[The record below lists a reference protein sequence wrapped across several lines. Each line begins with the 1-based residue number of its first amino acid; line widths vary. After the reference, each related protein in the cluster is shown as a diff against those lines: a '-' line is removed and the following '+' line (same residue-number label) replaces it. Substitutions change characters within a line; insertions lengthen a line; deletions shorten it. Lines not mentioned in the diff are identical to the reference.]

1 MERLFGKWALWVLII
16 LVKISGYNSCFEEER
31 KGLLEFKGFIK
42 SIGDDAD
49 HLLPTW
55 IDDRESECCDWE
67 RVTCNNATGHV
78 VELALDNIENRTYE
92 ALVYDMFYP
101 HYKNPFINVSLFLP
115 FKELQSLNLSYNH
128 FGGWFENEG
137 T

>member
-1 MERLFGKWALWVLII
+1 MERLFGKCALWVLII
-16 LVKISGYNSCFEEER
+16 LVKISGYDSCFEEER

-78 VELALDNIENRTYE
+78 VELALSNIEHITYE
-92 ALVYDMFYP
+92 D
-101 HYKNPFINVSLFLP
+101 YKIRLINVSLFLP